1 MRTESGL
8 GVKACRWR
16 PAWFYGVR
24 IESQV
29 TGREPPGCVG
39 MKIES
44 MKTERSGDR
53 CKIVLTLLTGPETL
67 KIYNLLR
74 ERFKDYS
81 FSFSKDR
88 ITVKASFRIME
99 PWEDETVDELGES
112 IRLELSDFIRGRVLD
127 GF

>member
-1 MRTESGL
+1 
-8 GVKACRWR
+8 
-16 PAWFYGVR
+16 
-24 IESQV
+24 
-29 TGREPPGCVG
+29 

-53 CKIVLTLLTGPETL
+53 CKIVLTILTGPETL

-74 ERFKDYS
+74 KRFKDYS

-112 IRLELSDFIRGRVLD
+112 IRLELSNFIRGRVLD
-127 GF
+127 GS